1 MNDQLVVLVSTRM
14 SLPLK
19 RKFLRQLPVLLVD
32 IHCRVAIVLV
42 VNEWPK
48 DLSSFSDTHA
58 HTCSLSLLLERKLLK
73 QLPGL
78 SG

>member
-1 MNDQLVVLVSTRM
+1 MIDQLVVFVSTRM

-42 VNEWPK
+42 VNESAK
-48 DLSSFSDTHA
+48 RH
-58 HTCSLSLLLERKLLK
+58 K
-73 QLPGL
+73 
-78 SG
+78 